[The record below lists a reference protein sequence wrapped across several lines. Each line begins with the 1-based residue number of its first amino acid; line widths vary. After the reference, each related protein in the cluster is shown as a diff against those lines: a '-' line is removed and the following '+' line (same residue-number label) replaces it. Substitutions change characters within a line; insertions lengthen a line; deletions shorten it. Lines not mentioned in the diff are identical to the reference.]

1 MHGPESDEVSSESH
15 KLGCMHDFWGE
26 PSTYLYTEI
35 LESTQNGFFGLDYY
49 WEDRQKQVSSRS
61 FYTQVIP
68 GRGAWPDL
76 PGKHTERAYTSLG

>member
-35 LESTQNGFFGLDYY
+35 LESTQNGFFGL
-49 WEDRQKQVSSRS
+49 
-61 FYTQVIP
+61 
-68 GRGAWPDL
+68 L
-76 PGKHTERAYTSLG
+76 LGGPAKAGFFS